1 MKYLK
6 ISIPN
11 LRKNLNDIIEQLRS
25 SPVAIYSSERPVAY
39 ILSAKSYEALLEKL
53 EDVDLTELAKSRLEG
68 KRVQVDLSTL

>member
-68 KRVQVDLSTL
+68 KRVQVDLSAL

>member
-1 MKYLK
+1 MKHSK
-6 ISIPN
+6 ISISN

-25 SPVAIYSSERPVAY
+25 SPVAVYSSKRPVAY

>member
-1 MKYLK
+1 MKYSK
-6 ISIPN
+6 VSISN

-25 SPVAIYSSERPVAY
+25 SPVAVYSSERPVAY

-53 EDVDLTELAKSRLEG
+53 EDVDLTELAKGRLQG

>member
-1 MKYLK
+1 MKFLK

-25 SPVAIYSSERPVAY
+25 SPVAVYSSKRPVAY

>member
-25 SPVAIYSSERPVAY
+25 FPVAIYSSEKPVAY
-39 ILSAKSYEALLEKL
+39 ILSAKSYEALLDKL

>member
-1 MKYLK
+1 MKHSK
-6 ISIPN
+6 ISISN

-25 SPVAIYSSERPVAY
+25 SPVAVYSSERPVAY

-68 KRVQVDLSTL
+68 KRVQVDLSAL

>member
-1 MKYLK
+1 MKFLK

-25 SPVAIYSSERPVAY
+25 SPVAVYSSERPVAY

-68 KRVQVDLSTL
+68 KRVQVDLSAL

>member
-25 SPVAIYSSERPVAY
+25 SPVAIYSSEKPVAY
-39 ILSAKSYEALLEKL
+39 ILSAKSYEALLDKL
-53 EDVDLTELAKSRLEG
+53 EGVDLTELAKSRLEG

>member
-25 SPVAIYSSERPVAY
+25 SPVAVYSSKRPVAY

-68 KRVQVDLSTL
+68 KRVQVDLSAL

>member
-1 MKYLK
+1 MKFLK

-25 SPVAIYSSERPVAY
+25 SPVAVYSSKRPVAY

-68 KRVQVDLSTL
+68 KRVQVDLSAL

>member
-25 SPVAIYSSERPVAY
+25 SPVTICSSEKPVAY
-39 ILSAKSYEALLEKL
+39 ILSAKSYEALLDKL
-53 EDVDLTELAKSRLEG
+53 EDVDLTELTKSRLEG
-68 KRVQVDLSTL
+68 KRVQIDLSTL

>member
-1 MKYLK
+1 MKHSK
-6 ISIPN
+6 ISISN

-25 SPVAIYSSERPVAY
+25 SPVAVYSSKRPVAY

-68 KRVQVDLSTL
+68 KRVQVDLSAL

>member
-25 SPVAIYSSERPVAY
+25 SPVAIYSSEKPVAY
-39 ILSAKSYEALLEKL
+39 IFSAKSYEALLDKL

>member
-25 SPVAIYSSERPVAY
+25 SPVAIYSSEKPVAY
-39 ILSAKSYEALLEKL
+39 ILSAKSYEALLDKL
-53 EDVDLTELAKSRLEG
+53 EGVDLTELAKSRLEG
-68 KRVQVDLSTL
+68 KRVQVDLSAL

>member
-25 SPVAIYSSERPVAY
+25 SPVAVYSSERPVAY

-68 KRVQVDLSTL
+68 KRVQVDLSAL

>member
-25 SPVAIYSSERPVAY
+25 SPVAIYSSEKPVAY
-39 ILSAKSYEALLEKL
+39 ILSAKSYEALLDKL
-53 EDVDLTELAKSRLEG
+53 EDVDLTELTKSRLEG

>member
-25 SPVAIYSSERPVAY
+25 SPVAVYSSKRPVAY

>member
-1 MKYLK
+1 MKHSK
-6 ISIPN
+6 ISISN

-25 SPVAIYSSERPVAY
+25 SPVAVYSSERPVAY

>member
-25 SPVAIYSSERPVAY
+25 SPVAVYSSERPVAY
-39 ILSAKSYEALLEKL
+39 ILSAKSYEALLERL
-53 EDVDLTELAKSRLEG
+53 DDIDLNELTKSRLQGE
-68 KRVQVDLSTL
+68 RVQVDLSTL

>member
-25 SPVAIYSSERPVAY
+25 SPVAIYSSEKPVAY
-39 ILSAKSYEALLEKL
+39 ILSAKSYEALLDKL

>member
-25 SPVAIYSSERPVAY
+25 SPVAIYSSEKPVAY
-39 ILSAKSYEALLEKL
+39 IFSAKSYEALLDKL
-53 EDVDLTELAKSRLEG
+53 EDIDLTELAKSRLEG
-68 KRVQVDLSTL
+68 KSVQVDLSTL

>member
-25 SPVAIYSSERPVAY
+25 SPVAVYSSERPVAY

>member
-25 SPVAIYSSERPVAY
+25 SPVAIYSSEKPVAY
-39 ILSAKSYEALLEKL
+39 ILSAKSYEALLDKL
-53 EDVDLTELAKSRLEG
+53 EDVDLTELAKGRLQG